1 MKIWMKNQH
10 EFNFSFSQKS
20 LWFLKLSQGS
30 VDCSLET
37 EQGWR
42 WFSLSETDYGPSK
55 LTAEGWGHHGC
66 STLHRRNPDSS
77 WTKGLSRSPLQF
89 FICPPGV
96 LSAPAF
102 ADHLTIW
109 VTWPPA
115 PFVFCFFNLSFPSIF
130 IGLWSKW
137 VYYNVIIN
145 FCFLCVCVCL
155 WAWCLCL
162 PGHRWHHVVPVL
174 WLADVCVRAR
184 RHSESH
190 RAPADD
196 DKDEGVGA
204 APRPLFRPLCLCWWW
219 VSKSLINSVLM
230 NLLKILVSKWT
241 LSEVRNRRDE
251 HAHTF
256 ITWSLNFTSWLLGH
270 SLSKYELVHNTD
282 TLPQSDKKNQKNTHF

>member
-37 EQGWR
+37 EQDWS

-89 FICPPGV
+89 FIRPPGV

-145 FCFLCVCVCL
+145 FCFSMCLCVFVGLVPLSAWTPMTSCGPCSVIG
-155 WAWCLCL
+155 WCLCTSSQTF
-162 PGHRWHHVVPVL
+162 R
-174 WLADVCVRAR
+174 
-184 RHSESH
+184 ESQSS
-190 RAPADD
+190 
-196 DKDEGVGA
+196 
-204 APRPLFRPLCLCWWW
+204 CWWW
-219 VSKSLINSVLM
+219 
-230 NLLKILVSKWT
+230 
-241 LSEVRNRRDE
+241 
-251 HAHTF
+251 
-256 ITWSLNFTSWLLGH
+256 
-270 SLSKYELVHNTD
+270 
-282 TLPQSDKKNQKNTHF
+282 